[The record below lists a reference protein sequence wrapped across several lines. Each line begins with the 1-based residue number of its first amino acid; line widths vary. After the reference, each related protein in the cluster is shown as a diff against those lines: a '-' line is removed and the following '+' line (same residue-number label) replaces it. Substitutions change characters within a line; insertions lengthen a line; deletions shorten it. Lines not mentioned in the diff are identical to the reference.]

1 MEESVTVDDV
11 DMNSIEEDYLHHH
24 DCVCQSATVHRDTV
38 QCRSCQ
44 KIVHPECFGWSL
56 HQSDSIGPYYLNKF
70 SKNRMLTM
78 KEMEGEFHCSFDDAS
93 TSREIEIV
101 IDIPN
106 GRTLREQC
114 QIELLGGTTSGDS
127 SGGGGEALYV
137 TMVHMSQPIF
147 GVLYPFDHVLSVTME
162 EREKEE
168 KTFVE
173 PCAMR
178 EVMMMTSENMS
189 KQLVSS
195 SSSSSYLSSSSSSS
209 STSSWSE
216 SEVEKLM
223 TAAFKYGQRTTDA
236 MDWSKVMLAVSS
248 RSLTDCQNKHAEVVQ
263 ERRSLREEVEHHQCR
278 LTLKVRRW
286 TKMKHRGEEGEE
298 DRNDW
303 YVVEQRTNVTE
314 MLRQVASF
322 RSQTAT
328 TACCITVLP
337 EVGTSGA
344 MDATKEGVHVQEKK
358 KEGEEEEEGEQVQ
371 EKEEKKGRRK
381 KRSVPTLPRGS
392 HIFSGVPFHR
402 MNYEKNL
409 NMGAI
414 SRVMF
419 EHVHPV
425 GKE

>member
-1 MEESVTVDDV
+1 MEVVLGWTVSIYWPLDTAWYNARVIKIMSGKQFEVRYEMDGVVEVV
-11 DMNSIEEDYLHHH
+11 DPAI
-24 DCVCQSATVHRDTV
+24 RKF
-38 QCRSCQ
+38 
-44 KIVHPECFGWSL
+44 KIL
-56 HQSDSIGPYYLNKF
+56 
-70 SKNRMLTM
+70 SK
-78 KEMEGEFHCSFDDAS
+78 
-93 TSREIEIV
+93 
-101 IDIPN
+101 P
-106 GRTLREQC
+106 
-114 QIELLGGTTSGDS
+114 
-127 SGGGGEALYV
+127 
-137 TMVHMSQPIF
+137 
-147 GVLYPFDHVLSVTME
+147 
-162 EREKEE
+162 
-168 KTFVE
+168 
-173 PCAMR
+173 
-178 EVMMMTSENMS
+178 
-189 KQLVSS
+189 
-195 SSSSSYLSSSSSSS
+195 
-209 STSSWSE
+209 WSE

-236 MDWSKVMLAVSS
+236 MDWSKVMLAVGS

-328 TACCITVLP
+328 TTCCITVLP

-344 MDATKEGVHVQEKK
+344 MDATKEGVHVQEKE